1 MLGLVVCGG
10 KSTRMGDDKGML
22 LSGNKTWAQIAK
34 EKIEAINLRLAVSIN
49 PAQIEKYQSVF
60 KKDELIVDATEL
72 DMASPLRGILSA
84 HLHFPDE
91 DILVL
96 ACDMPNMQTLV
107 LEGLLKYYQKN
118 SFEAVAFMNGIQIE
132 PMCAVYSSRGLTKI
146 LSIYRGNNLTRHSL
160 MNVLEI
166 LNAQY
171 IKVDESWQ
179 PYFRNF
185 NSPEDLKTLD

>member
-72 DMASPLRGILSA
+72 DMASPLHGILSA

-107 LEGLLKYYQKN
+107 LEELLKYYQK
-118 SFEAVAFMNGIQIE
+118 
-132 PMCAVYSSRGLTKI
+132 
-146 LSIYRGNNLTRHSL
+146 
-160 MNVLEI
+160 
-166 LNAQY
+166 
-171 IKVDESWQ
+171 
-179 PYFRNF
+179 
-185 NSPEDLKTLD
+185 